1 MHLICNNYGNA
12 FCIVNMYL
20 HAEEDQEKT
29 PEEESFFKRENRETT
44 GISFFPKLNYNTRCT
59 HG

>member
-1 MHLICNNYGNA
+1 
-12 FCIVNMYL
+12 MYL